1 MAEENPLDGSAP
13 KHYGV
18 IGLLFSSASLSV
30 IASALIIYTLADG
43 TIDFFRSEEASIFE
57 FITSTKWVPN
67 GLNPSFGIWP
77 LLSGTALIAGGSLLL
92 AIPIGVSSA
101 LYLSEFCSN
110 RTRKILKPLIE
121 VLSGIPSVVHGF
133 FALLVIS
140 PIIR

>member
-92 AIPIGVSSA
+92 AIPIGVYQ
-101 LYLSEFCSN
+101 LYIYLS
-110 RTRKILKPLIE
+110 
-121 VLSGIPSVVHGF
+121 SVVIG
-133 FALLVIS
+133 
-140 PIIR
+140 PERY